1 MDFQIVVAW
10 DSPAGMSETKGGIVI
25 NGAIANK
32 ALESL
37 RKFAASYRNSK
48 VGIGG
53 KSETV
58 LHLIIGLKDKEE
70 YKKDKQVLLNLRYP
84 LDNKDDKYEI
94 VFVTKGDAAKMQDKL
109 DSVKHLSTVISV
121 NISLILVHILR
132 QYEKSNLHKGR

>member
-1 MDFQIVVAW
+1 MEFQIVVAW
-10 DSPAGMSETKGGIVI
+10 DNRAWMSETEGGIVI

-37 RKFAASYRNSK
+37 RKFAASSRNGK
-48 VGIGG
+48 IGIGG
-53 KSETV
+53 KLETV

-70 YKKDKQVLLNLRYP
+70 YKNDKQVLLNLRYP

-121 NISLILVHILR
+121 HLLNEI
-132 QYEKSNLHKGR
+132 

>member
-1 MDFQIVVAW
+1 
-10 DSPAGMSETKGGIVI
+10 MSETEGGIVI

-37 RKFAASYRNSK
+37 RKFAASSRNGK
-48 VGIGG
+48 IGIGG
-53 KSETV
+53 KLETV

-70 YKKDKQVLLNLRYP
+70 YRKDKQVLLNLRYP

-109 DSVKHLSTVISV
+109 YSVKHLSTVISV
-121 NISLILVHILR
+121 HLLN
-132 QYEKSNLHKGR
+132 EF

>member
-1 MDFQIVVAW
+1 
-10 DSPAGMSETKGGIVI
+10 MSETEGGIVI

-37 RKFAASYRNSK
+37 RKFAASSRNGK
-48 VGIGG
+48 IGIGG
-53 KSETV
+53 KLETI

-121 NISLILVHILR
+121 HLLNEI
-132 QYEKSNLHKGR
+132 

>member
-1 MDFQIVVAW
+1 MEFQIVVAW
-10 DSPAGMSETKGGIVI
+10 DNRAWMSETEGGIVI

-37 RKFAASYRNSK
+37 RRFAASSRNGK
-48 VGIGG
+48 IGIGG
-53 KSETV
+53 KLETV

-121 NISLILVHILR
+121 HLLN
-132 QYEKSNLHKGR
+132 EF

>member
-1 MDFQIVVAW
+1 MEFQIVVAW
-10 DSPAGMSETKGGIVI
+10 DNRAWMSETEGGIVI

-37 RKFAASYRNSK
+37 RKFAASSRNGK
-48 VGIGG
+48 IGIGG
-53 KSETV
+53 KLETV

-121 NISLILVHILR
+121 HLLN
-132 QYEKSNLHKGR
+132 EF

>member
-1 MDFQIVVAW
+1 MEFQIVVAW
-10 DSPAGMSETKGGIVI
+10 DNRAWMSETEGGIVI

-94 VFVTKGDAAKMQDKL
+94 VFVTKGYTAKMHDKVV
-109 DSVKHLSTVISV
+109 SVKHISSLISV
-121 NISLILVHILR
+121 HLLNEI
-132 QYEKSNLHKGR
+132 